1 MRRSPP
7 RFTKAERAPARRRS
21 SATRSAVRPLP
32 MPPRSRWVPGG
43 SVTRRRSGSSS
54 IPTQP
59 RVGRGSGPATAGP
72 GADLVE
78 GPVVPGL
85 DQGVVH
91 GGVEAVGGALPAVD
105 GGAQQVEGLG
115 IDEEAA
121 SLGPVEP
128 TEEAVGLEPAPSG
141 LELVDAPASADGQSR
156 IVRQDGEM
164 DVGAH
169 RPEPELDPAEP
180 GQSPGRRVR
189 RASAGGGPPQLPP
202 ELVGGGGAGTVRAPG
217 PGPGA
222 LPEGEPLELEPETE
236 PDDPLPPA
244 TGTYR
249 RWITMIS
256 GRGCRATGRG
266 WVRSGG
272 AAAEAALLAAA
283 SVAT

>member
-7 RFTKAERAPARRRS
+7 RFTRAERAPARSRS

-59 RVGRGSGPATAGP
+59 RAGRGTGPAAGPGP

-91 GGVEAVGGALPAVD
+91 GGVEAVGGAVPIVD

-121 SLGPVEP
+121 PIGPVEP

-141 LELVDAPASADGQSR
+141 LELVDAPAGVDGQSR
-156 IVRQDGEM
+156 IVPQDGEM

-180 GQSPGRRVR
+180 GQGRVVGRARHLLAEGHFSCR
-189 RASAGGGPPQLPP
+189 RSWWAA
-202 ELVGGGGAGTVRAPG
+202 VVRAPG
-217 PGPGA
+217 PGSERSPKASHSSSRLRPSPMTRCLRQPGR
-222 LPEGEPLELEPETE
+222 
-236 PDDPLPPA
+236 
-244 TGTYR
+244 TGAGSR
-249 RWITMIS
+249 
-256 GRGCRATGRG
+256 
-266 WVRSGG
+266 
-272 AAAEAALLAAA
+272 
-283 SVAT
+283 